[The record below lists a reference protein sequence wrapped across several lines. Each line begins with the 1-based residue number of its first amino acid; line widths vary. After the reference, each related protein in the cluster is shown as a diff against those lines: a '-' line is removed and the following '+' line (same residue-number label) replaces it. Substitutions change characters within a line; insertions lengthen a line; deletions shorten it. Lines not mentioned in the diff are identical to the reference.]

1 MKVKITTLYVFLLML
16 VCIIVATAF
25 PQTAGYIWGNIEKF
39 GAAATALA
47 LFYAIRQ
54 SSIAQQAAE
63 TTEQASHEN
72 LYQQMFN
79 LILEQHNNEMNNIK
93 HWMSDAKAAEKFNHS
108 NTILQ
113 ENNTERA
120 VLAVR
125 GHPVLSPYM
134 RLLHHTLK
142 TIRHDEQRKRT
153 PGNGQPAN
161 KKYASL
167 VRSFIPDNLLKLVAI
182 NTLITNNGYPRI
194 MDYQDYKGY
203 NANLRHYA
211 FFEHLSMRNR
221 NINVKQLTEKL
232 RITFRDSLCL
242 LLMNQAKLKG
252 YYESSGHFGSQET
265 YREHDTGHHL
275 TEINALIYEVDFCI
289 ALFYDLPGKY
299 LVVDE
304 HYVRNLPFIANF
316 HELINQALD
325 AMYQKP
331 DYSIFCAT
339 FDKHIMAHIENV
351 YNACI
356 SYIDDDY
363 QASYRIRR
371 PFLREGD
378 GSLIEW
384 LITTFHFGNVSEH
397 RATLESDLQH
407 TIRDKINASIM
418 PGYQADSPFYQENV
432 TRIQTAIYEA
442 VHPLLSQIT
451 ALEKRAKDCHN
462 IETLKTTI
470 NIEVLARV
478 NNFTANVNA

>member
-25 PQTAGYIWGNIEKF
+25 PQAAGYIWVNIEKF

-54 SSIAQQAAE
+54 SSIAQKAAE

-93 HWMSDAKAAEKFNHS
+93 HWMNDAKAAEKSSHS
-108 NTILQ
+108 DTILQ

-153 PGNGQPAN
+153 PDNGQPAN

-182 NTLITNNGYPRI
+182 NTLITNNGYQRI
-194 MDYQDYKGY
+194 KDYQDYQRF

-221 NINVKQLTEKL
+221 DINVKKLTEKL
-232 RITFRDSLCL
+232 QTTFRDSLCL
-242 LLMNQAKLKG
+242 LLMNQAKLNG
-252 YYESSGHFGSQET
+252 YYESRSPLSPAEI

-275 TEINALIYEVDFCI
+275 TEINALFSEVDFCI

-304 HYVRNLPFIANF
+304 HYVRKLPFIANF
-316 HELINQALD
+316 HVLINQALE

-331 DYSIFCAT
+331 DYAIFCAT
-339 FDKHIMAHIENV
+339 FNKHITTRIENI
-351 YNACI
+351 YHACS
-356 SYIDDDY
+356 SYVDDDV
-363 QASYRIRR
+363 QASYYTRR

-384 LITTFHFGNVSEH
+384 LKTTLHFGNVSEH
-397 RATLESDLQH
+397 QATLASDLQH
-407 TIRDKINASIM
+407 TILEKINASIM
-418 PGYQADSPFYQENV
+418 PGYHAASPFYQENI
-432 TRIQTAIYEA
+432 TRISTAIYEA

-451 ALEKRAKDCHN
+451 ALEKRANDRHI
-462 IETLKTTI
+462 IEALKTTI
-470 NIEVLARV
+470 NAEVLARV
-478 NNFTANVNA
+478 DNFTANVKA